1 MKRFI
6 SSILIGAACCLT
18 ALSCSDI
25 RFGDKFLGEQPES
38 SGANLDTMFMTAV
51 NADKVLTKAYTYLPY
66 GLPTSKGAYN
76 KLGVNILEAI
86 SDLHQSF
93 RNNIS
98 DGPLNLYYNGALGAN
113 ISSSSQ
119 GSEAYRF
126 GSELEYNAIRYAW
139 IYIENCAKIP
149 DITDSQRKERIAE
162 AKTIIAL
169 AYAEMLRYMGG
180 VPLLKHSIDANETMN
195 FPRNTFAET
204 VSYIVQLLDEAI
216 PDLNWKQT
224 DNDDGRMTKAGA
236 MALKVRVLLFA
247 ASPTFNSAT
256 KWHSEANEYSCYGN
270 YDKERWKAVIDAAE
284 AFFSELDKRGQYGLT
299 QPAEQTHEARR
310 QAYRSAYYDRG
321 GTEILISTRR
331 AYSNSTLSD
340 FYGQRYFSG
349 PTLNYVNMFPWD
361 DGSDFPEDFNWESPS
376 RQPFFEKDGTPTR
389 DPRLYE
395 NVTVPGEIYYNGTV
409 APLHKNH
416 PNFRVGSGFSQM
428 KFILQYDSDR
438 SGRPIQWPYLRLP
451 EVMLSYAE
459 ALNEYNG
466 SPNATAYKQVN
477 DIRARVGLSD
487 LKENMTQT
495 EFREALLRERA
506 LEFGFEE
513 VRWFDLVRWGREADF
528 RKKLY
533 GLNSIGNDQNNPTEF
548 TYSVYEL
555 SDRFWVNTWDTKWY
569 LAPVPQN
576 EINKN
581 YGMTQNPG
589 W

>member
-66 GLPTSKGAYN
+66 GLPTSNGAYN

-86 SDLHQSF
+86 TDLHQSF

-126 GSELEYNAIRYAW
+126 GSELEYYAIRYAW

-256 KWHSEANEYSCYGN
+256 KWHPEANEYSCYGN

-340 FYGQRYFSG
+340 FYGQRYYSG

-409 APLHKNH
+409 APLHINH
-416 PNFRVGSGFSQM
+416 PSFRLGSGFSQM

-487 LKENMTQT
+487 LKQNMTQT

-533 GLNSIGNDQNNPTEF
+533 GLTSKGNDQNNPTEF